1 MCLVFYVPRAVRPD
15 PPLTA
20 KELAEIIKSKTL
32 SDSVKVRAYAVFLAS
47 QGLSIKDVADIV
59 GFSDKSVRQ
68 WIKLWN
74 SKGLDGLKPKKR
86 AEENQV

>member
-1 MCLVFYVPRAVRPD
+1 VFFVPRIVKPD

-20 KELAEIIKSKTL
+20 KDFAEIIKSKTL

-47 QGLSIKDVADIV
+47 QGLPIREVADVV
-59 GFSDKSVRQ
+59 GFSAKSVRQ

-74 SKGLDGLKPKKR
+74 SKGLDGLERKKG